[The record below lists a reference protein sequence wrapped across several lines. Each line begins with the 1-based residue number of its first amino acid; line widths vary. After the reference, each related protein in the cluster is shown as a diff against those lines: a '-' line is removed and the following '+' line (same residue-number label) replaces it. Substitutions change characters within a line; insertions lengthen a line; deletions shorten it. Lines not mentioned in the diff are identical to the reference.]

1 MTENLAGLFLDP
13 ILLNLPSISGGTLSH
28 CWTPRSFLLFR
39 LVFYVS
45 WGLAASRVSSQHRSG
60 LYVITAPPLGIRAMA
75 GPREFSVCEFG
86 RFPLTLEDF
95 HLETANVQALGRLL
109 SVSESGK
116 VNEATKS
123 PLRLKVEESELW
135 DLQLFLSSKYSAWK
149 GGDWENQVN

>member
-28 CWTPRSFLLFR
+28 CWTPRSFVLFR
-39 LVFYVS
+39 LVFYGS

-60 LYVITAPPLGIRAMA
+60 LYVITAPPLGIRVMA

-95 HLETANVQALGRLL
+95 HLETANVQALGRL
-109 SVSESGK
+109 
-116 VNEATKS
+116 NEATKS

-135 DLQLFLSSKYSAWK
+135 GLQLFLSSKYSAWK
-149 GGDWENQVN
+149 EGDWENQVN